1 MILDLCLPSYQ
12 WLISVEKGGL
22 RNQGIASPFLG
33 DFLLHHYFPKVYQI
47 YLGYLYFIPWY
58 RYIAAGLSILGL
70 GSFLFSLPHFL
81 SEKLHI
87 PVSDN
92 DTSLFCSQQNNSEG
106 PISIQTSMSNYLL
119 VFIFGQILH
128 GVGAAPI
135 LSLGNSKYLFTW
147 WIWT

>member
-12 WLISVEKGGL
+12 WHISVEKGGL

-33 DFLLHHYFPKVYQI
+33 DFLLYQLWIRLIYQI
-47 YLGYLYFIPWY
+47 FLGYLYFIPWY

-135 LSLGNSKYLFTW
+135 LSLGNLKYLFT
-147 WIWT
+147 